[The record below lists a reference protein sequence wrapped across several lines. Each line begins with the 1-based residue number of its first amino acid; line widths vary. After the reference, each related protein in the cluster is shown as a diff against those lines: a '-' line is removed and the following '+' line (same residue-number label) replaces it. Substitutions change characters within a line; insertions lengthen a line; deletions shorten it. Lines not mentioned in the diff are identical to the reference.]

1 MKPNSL
7 PRRRLV
13 AYAPKQAFVDKT
25 VPILGRLGYRILTS
39 EEFSQ
44 QAEDD
49 ELSPPRPDLHIVDE
63 RRLAEV
69 PEDEGESPIPII
81 VISGRHGVTGADPRI
96 VGAVR
101 RPAGLHDLFRL
112 LQQTFEDQPRT
123 VPRVSMHLRAVCR
136 LRDQEWSALLLSLS
150 ENGCLLR
157 SPEPLPLGT
166 RLDLAFDLPKV
177 GPMKLCAEAAY
188 QLVPDLGLVFSGIQP
203 SVRDAIS
210 GYVTDVLLTP

>member
-13 AYAPKQAFVDKT
+13 AYAPKHAFVDKA
-25 VPILGRLGYRILTS
+25 VSILARLGYRILTS

-49 ELSPPRPDLHIVDE
+49 ELAPPRPDLYIVDE

-112 LQQTFEDQPRT
+112 LQQTFEEQPRT
-123 VPRVSMHLRAVCR
+123 VPRVSMHLKAVCR
-136 LRDQEWSALLLSLS
+136 LRDQEWSSLLLSLS

-166 RLDLAFDLPKV
+166 RLDLSFDLPKA

-188 QLVPDLGLVFSGIQP
+188 QLVPDLGLVFSGIRP

-210 GYVTDVLLTP
+210 GYVADVLLAS